1 MNRTSIQKSARQP
14 FFYIF
19 AAAWSFLLLANFV
32 PALPQPEVI
41 IGYLWK
47 VEFALAAF
55 LFAAIIF
62 LLKLPE
68 EKKEKFLRFTR
79 KEFFLIILPLLLFT
93 TWSGLTIFWAESARG
108 AIHHTLLW
116 ACYGVFY
123 LLIRQIVSQPRALAV
138 SFKVTGLVIFI
149 LGAACIAEYVN
160 SPEQINS
167 FFTYRYYKYAEAL
180 LALLPIF
187 LALALR
193 SKSKKS
199 KQSKQSVL
207 AAAVALIAWLVVLLS
222 LSRTLFISGFVAV
235 GLFFA
240 LIFIFQDWK
249 KHLKKSA
256 LIFGSLVLC
265 VFISQINF
273 SSEPENST
281 INRFNGSESS
291 QASFN
296 SRFLFWGIALEAFKQ
311 SPLVGVG
318 ADNYISVYKPARE
331 NYSALDGENKLLEIN
346 EDVLAERAHN
356 EYLQILAELGIVGAI
371 FFAWLLGGIFYTFL
385 SLRKNRISLLSIA
398 SFAGISAFLISS
410 LASSYSFRVPANG
423 LCFFFLL
430 ALAVKSLKPQVSSP
444 KSEESLS
451 LGLGTWDL
459 RHMTWDLR
467 LPAVCGLVICAS
479 MLVFSGGRGA
489 SLMYLQFAL
498 KSSGK
503 EESAQYFQKAIA
515 LDAQDG
521 TFRYYYGLELYGAKR
536 HDKAIAE
543 IRRAIDKGVATSISY
558 FHLASAQIVSK
569 KTFEAEQTFVEGLR
583 VYPRSIFLRT
593 AFASFLLESGRNS
606 ESQTEYEKASAIN
619 AEQAK
624 SWRLAHAEG
633 MKKLSQIESQDKTF
647 VKAMELK
654 PVEGVYALLDFQRQ
668 FNPNLFRR

>member
-1 MNRTSIQKSARQP
+1 MNRTSTKKTARQP
-14 FFYIF
+14 FFYIL
-19 AAAWSFLLLANFV
+19 AAAWSLLLLANFV
-32 PALPQPEVI
+32 PAIPQPEVI

-55 LFAAIIF
+55 LFAAIVF
-62 LLKLPE
+62 LLKLPQ
-68 EKKEKFLRFTR
+68 EKFVRVTR
-79 KEFFLIILPLLLFT
+79 KEFFLVILPLLLFT

-108 AIHHTLLW
+108 AMHHTLLW
-116 ACYGVFY
+116 ACYCVFY
-123 LLIRQIVSQPRALAV
+123 LLVRQLASQPRALAV
-138 SFKVTGLVIFI
+138 SFKITGLVIFI

-180 LALLPIF
+180 LTLLPIF
-187 LALALR
+187 LASALR

-199 KQSKQSVL
+199 KQSIF

-222 LSRTLFISGFVAV
+222 LSRTLFISGFVSV

-273 SSEPENST
+273 SSVPENST
-281 INRFNGSESS
+281 INRFNGGESS

-318 ADNYISVYKPARE
+318 ADNYISAYKPARE
-331 NYSALDGENKLLEIN
+331 NYSARDARNKLLEIN

-356 EYLQILAELGIVGAI
+356 EYLQILSELGIVGAI
-371 FFAWLLGGIFYTFL
+371 FFAWLLGGIFYIFL
-385 SLRKNRISLLSIA
+385 SLRKNRIPLLSIA

-410 LASSYSFRVPANG
+410 MASSYSFRVPANG

-430 ALAVKSLKPQVSSP
+430 ALAVKSLKSQVPSP
-444 KSEESLS
+444 RSEEKLNLRLETRD
-451 LGLGTWDL
+451 LGLG
-459 RHMTWDLR
+459 TWDLR
-467 LPAVCGLVICAS
+467 LPAVCGLVICSA
-479 MLVFSGGRGA
+479 MLVFSGVRGA

-498 KSSGK
+498 KSSDK
-503 EESAQYFQKAIA
+503 EEAAQYFQKAIA

-521 TFRYYYGLELYGAKR
+521 TFRYYYGLELYGKKR
-536 HDKAIAE
+536 HAEAITE
-543 IRRAIDKGVATSISY
+543 IRHAIDKGVATSISY

-569 KTFEAEQTFVEGLR
+569 KPIEAEQTFVEGLR
-583 VYPRSIFLRT
+583 IYPRSIFLRT
-593 AFASFLLESGRNS
+593 AFAYFLHESGRNS

-624 SWRLAHAEG
+624 SWHLAHAEG
-633 MKKLSQIESQDKTF
+633 MKKLSQIEAQDKTF